1 MYKLLI
7 QRTHISK
14 LADAKGE
21 KTTIGDATLLDSN
34 NKVLFKY
41 FSGENGSQSSDE
53 MGKDHRIM
61 PRTYKLKW
69 NFTKTAVAKNGYR
82 NVRFDDYKEL
92 IEPKYHERYT
102 KWGFKNVGLLLY
114 TPMLPSFESRC
125 IFIHI
130 MNTGKDVE
138 GCIGLGKGKNDMGIV
153 DSTSAIAEF
162 YDFVKKHGVEN
173 FEVQIN
179 EVRSSAP
186 AGL

>member
-1 MYKLLI
+1 MFKLII
-7 QRTHISK
+7 QRTRIST

-21 KTTIGDATLLDSN
+21 KTTIGNATLLDSEG
-34 NKVLFKY
+34 KVLFKW

-53 MGKDHRIM
+53 RGKDHRIM

-69 NFTKTAVAKNGYR
+69 NFTKTAVAKNGFR
-82 NVRFDDYKEL
+82 NVDFQTWKDKV
-92 IEPKYHERYT
+92 EPKYHERYT

-114 TPMLPSFESRC
+114 TPALPSFESRC

-138 GCIGLGKGKNDMGIV
+138 GCVGLGKGSNNTGIV
-153 DSTSAIAEF
+153 DSTTAIQEF
-162 YDFVKKHGVEN
+162 YDFVKKNGVEN

-179 EVRSSAP
+179 EI
-186 AGL
+186 GN

>member
-53 MGKDHRIM
+53 RGKDHRIM

-114 TPMLPSFESRC
+114 TDRKS
-125 IFIHI
+125 
-130 MNTGKDVE
+130 V
-138 GCIGLGKGKNDMGIV
+138 V
-153 DSTSAIAEF
+153 
-162 YDFVKKHGVEN
+162 
-173 FEVQIN
+173 
-179 EVRSSAP
+179 
-186 AGL
+186 